1 MVKRLECELSGTAIV
16 VDDDHASVSLLAE
29 FLTIK
34 GIKVVGKGYSGKD
47 AVELY
52 QSLRPDFV
60 FLDIM
65 MPHFGGLYALEKI
78 KNMNMNARVIVIPAD
93 ISSTTAEEIDRF
105 KVPYIYKPY
114 DFEEVVKITKNWS
127 DHKKD
132 PDL

>member
-1 MVKRLECELSGTAIV
+1 MIVELSGTAIV
-16 VDDDHASVSLLAE
+16 IDDDRASVNLLAE
-29 FLTIK
+29 FLQIK
-34 GIKVVGKGYSGKD
+34 GMQVVGKGYSGKD

-65 MPHFGGLYALEKI
+65 MPQIGGLYALEKI
-78 KNMNMNARVIVIPAD
+78 KGMDRNARVIIITAD
-93 ISSTTAEEIDRF
+93 LSVQTAEEIDRF
-105 KVPYIYKPY
+105 QVPYIYKPY

-127 DHKKD
+127 GHKKD